1 MKQTAISGSQ
11 RSRKCRQKSDSAS
24 LVVSLSPVQHKAI
37 KSELM
42 AASTSSSSC
51 VSSTILPRQLS
62 PAPFNEAQDE
72 LVSHSS
78 LPTPTTGDPAKS
90 AYAQLDEQTHENRLK
105 RQERMMSNKDTK
117 TAYGRHI
124 NNYERFW
131 GQHQSENPTFLLI
144 PAQPITVAKASLF
157 LEYEISREKR
167 KARSGE
173 VIQDSSI
180 GSSHILQAINALE
193 RYRKDHQ
200 HESEYQA
207 CSESLQPL

>member
-1 MKQTAISGSQ
+1 MKQTAISGSK
-11 RSRKCRQKSDSAS
+11 RSRKCRQKSDSVS
-24 LVVSLSPVQHKAI
+24 LVVSLSPVQSKAI

-62 PAPFNEAQDE
+62 PAPLYAFSNPNSSNEAQDE

-105 RQERMMSNKDTK
+105 RQERMMSNKGTK

-144 PAQPITVAKASLF
+144 PAQPITAAKASLF
-157 LEYEISREKR
+157 LEYEISREK
-167 KARSGE
+167 
-173 VIQDSSI
+173 V
-180 GSSHILQAINALE
+180 HI
-193 RYRKDHQ
+193 YQ
-200 HESEYQA
+200 HIA
-207 CSESLQPL
+207 FLMH